1 MPKFVIE
8 REVPGAG
15 RMAPEELRGISEKSN
30 AVLAEL
36 GSDIQ
41 WVQSYVTGDKLFCVY
56 NARDTSLIQEH
67 ARRGGFPCNQIR
79 EVRAVIDPVTGGM

>member
-15 RMAPEELRGISEKSN
+15 RMTADELEGIAAKSN

-36 GSDIQ
+36 GGDIQ
-41 WVQSYVTGDKLFCVY
+41 WVQSYVTGDKLFCIY
-56 NARDTSLIQEH
+56 NARDASLIEEH

-79 EVRAVIDPVTGGM
+79 AVTAVIDPVTGGV